1 MEVICENCKARLNI
15 SEERIPKGKKVAIA
29 CPKCKKKFLIELPQT
44 KAREYA
50 EGIDGAGYEYRDVEE
65 ALQLTYEKGEKLC
78 LMMGGAG
85 LDMEAV
91 RKGVES
97 VGYRFIE
104 AEDTRTALSKMRFH
118 HFDMAILCDNFDGV
132 GLDQSP
138 IVNYMNHLPMSV
150 RRRIFLVLIGEQ
162 FKSMDQMMAFAM
174 SANLVVNIK
183 DTDKIAL
190 ILKRSLADHELF
202 YKVFM
207 ETLEEI
213 GKA

>member
-1 MEVICENCKARLNI
+1 MEVICEHCRAKLNI
-15 SEERIPKGKKVAIA
+15 PEDKVPKGKKVAIA
-29 CPKCKKKFLIELPQT
+29 CPKCKKKFLIELPPKGRQ
-44 KAREYA
+44 EYP
-50 EGIDGAGYEYRDVEE
+50 EGLEGAGYEYRDVEE
-65 ALQLTYEKGEKLC
+65 ALQLTYEQGEKLC
-78 LMMGGAG
+78 LMMGAPQV
-85 LDMEAV
+85 DVEAV
-91 RKGVES
+91 KQGVES

-104 AEDTRTALSKMRFH
+104 AEDIRTALSKMRFH

-132 GLDQSP
+132 SLDQSP
-138 IVNYMNHLPMSV
+138 IINYMNHLPMST

-183 DTDKIAL
+183 DTDKMAP

>member
-1 MEVICENCKARLNI
+1 MEVRCEHCKTKL
-15 SEERIPKGKKVAIA
+15 SIPDEKVPRGKKVAIA
-29 CPKCKKKFLIELPQT
+29 CPKCKQKFLIDLPEH
-44 KAREYA
+44 KEYL
-50 EGIDGAGYEYRDVEE
+50 ENLDSSGYEYRDVEE
-65 ALQLTYEKGEKLC
+65 ALQLIYEEGEKLC
-78 LMMGGAG
+78 LVMGSPHV
-85 LDMEAV
+85 DMDAV
-91 RKGVES
+91 KKGIEDA
-97 VGYRFIE
+97 GYRVVE

-118 HFDMAILCDNFDGV
+118 HFDMAVLCDNFDGV
-132 GLDQSP
+132 GIEQSP
-138 IVNYMNHLPMSV
+138 IISYMNHLPMSS
-150 RRRIFLVLIGEQ
+150 RRRIFLVLVGDQ

-183 DTDKIAL
+183 DTDKMAP

>member
-1 MEVICENCKARLNI
+1 MEVVCENCKARLNI
-15 SEERIPKGKKVAIA
+15 AEKRIPKGKKVAIA
-29 CPKCKKKFLIELPQT
+29 CPKCKNKLLIELPE
-44 KAREYA
+44 KKVNEYA
-50 EGIDGAGYEYRDVEE
+50 NGIEGATYEYRDVEE
-65 ALQLTYEKGEKLC
+65 AFQLNYEKGEKLC

-85 LDMEAV
+85 VDTEAV

-104 AEDTRTALSKMRFH
+104 ARDTRAALTKMRFH
-118 HFDMAILCDNFDGV
+118 HFSMVILCDGFDGV

-162 FKSMDQMMAFAM
+162 FRSMDHMMAFAM

>member
-1 MEVICENCKARLNI
+1 MEVSCGHCKAKLNI
-15 SEERIPKGKKVAIA
+15 PDEKVPKGKKVAVA
-29 CPKCKKKFLIELPQT
+29 CPKCKQKFLVEVPENREPEYPGGIE
-44 KAREYA
+44 
-50 EGIDGAGYEYRDVEE
+50 GGGYEYRDVEE
-65 ALQLTYEKGEKLC
+65 ALQLTYEQGQKLC
-78 LMMGGAG
+78 LIMGAPQV
-85 LDMEAV
+85 DVDAIK
-91 RKGVES
+91 KGVES
-97 VGYRFIE
+97 VGYRVVE

-132 GLDQSP
+132 EIDQSP
-138 IVNYMNHLPMSV
+138 IINYMNHLPMST
-150 RRRIFLVLIGEQ
+150 RRRIFLVLVGDR

-183 DTDKIAL
+183 DTDKMAP